1 MMLGCK
7 DSMQRHKRVI
17 TKNLKDITD
26 EIKKQAKV
34 KTLNLALVLYR
45 DKSCEVNRYT
55 LPFGKDVEQ
64 VKKFIDEK
72 CL

>member
-1 MMLGCK
+1 MLGCK
-7 DSMQRHKRVI
+7 DSMQRHKRHL
-17 TKNLKDITD
+17 TKNLKDIIE

-34 KTLNLALVLYR
+34 KKLGLALVLYR